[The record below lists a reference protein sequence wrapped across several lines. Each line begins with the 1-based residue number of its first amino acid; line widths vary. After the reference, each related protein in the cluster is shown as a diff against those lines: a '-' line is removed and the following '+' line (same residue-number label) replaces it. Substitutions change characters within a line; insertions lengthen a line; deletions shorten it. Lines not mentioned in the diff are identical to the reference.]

1 MGPWED
7 ESASMTVKY
16 PVYRPSDNLEL
27 WSTWPLVYRR
37 PSVMLYSALHP
48 LLSLDHFGT
57 SAKPAYAGSPFRQ
70 STQVSNSIRQ
80 GYPSLC
86 HSSQLVER
94 NSRRLHQSAQHSINL
109 LNTFYQ
115 LILPDKMYNIVIRS
129 VDADHGQQRPELS
142 PEDQMVSSYLED
154 RSETYR
160 DLVEEQDDV
169 SDFKFTI
176 D

>member
-1 MGPWED
+1 MRG
-7 ESASMTVKY
+7 V
-16 PVYRPSDNLEL
+16 PSDKVPRYLIL
-27 WSTWPLVYRR
+27 FAKAT
-37 PSVMLYSALHP
+37 
-48 LLSLDHFGT
+48 LLCVTL
-57 SAKPAYAGSPFRQ
+57 P
-70 STQVSNSIRQ
+70 
-80 GYPSLC
+80 
-86 HSSQLVER
+86 
-94 NSRRLHQSAQHSINL
+94 RLLKETLIDSINL

-115 LILPDKMYNIVIRS
+115 FILPGKMYNIVIRS
-129 VDADHGQQRPELS
+129 VNADHGQQRPELS